1 MFSLLLVVASG
12 HEQGAE
18 GFAPVP
24 CEAGKEGR
32 QERRASTRSEAN
44 TRAAER
50 DRASSRPETMGAQE
64 TLAAHSFTASSVFVS
79 CVGNMLNNS
88 QPTTD
93 NREAAL
99 KTHLAPEPLASTQT
113 DSLLW
118 NSLRSTSMPHDP
130 EGAFRAHRFS
140 TGFHNSMGILHSF
153 STCRV
158 MIPVAQLEPIKHN
171 PPLVQVL
178 AGKEGLAGFF

>member
-1 MFSLLLVVASG
+1 MFSLLVVVASG

-64 TLAAHSFTASSVFVS
+64 TLAAPSFTASSVFVS

-88 QPTTD
+88 QPT
-93 NREAAL
+93 
-99 KTHLAPEPLASTQT
+99 
-113 DSLLW
+113 
-118 NSLRSTSMPHDP
+118 
-130 EGAFRAHRFS
+130 HR
-140 TGFHNSMGILHSF
+140 
-153 STCRV
+153 
-158 MIPVAQLEPIKHN
+158 
-171 PPLVQVL
+171 
-178 AGKEGLAGFF
+178 

>member
-1 MFSLLLVVASG
+1 
-12 HEQGAE
+12 
-18 GFAPVP
+18 
-24 CEAGKEGR
+24 
-32 QERRASTRSEAN
+32 
-44 TRAAER
+44 
-50 DRASSRPETMGAQE
+50 
-64 TLAAHSFTASSVFVS
+64 
-79 CVGNMLNNS
+79 
-88 QPTTD
+88 
-93 NREAAL
+93 
-99 KTHLAPEPLASTQT
+99 
-113 DSLLW
+113 
-118 NSLRSTSMPHDP
+118 MPHDP